1 MLEDDSRMARGWP
14 EDGPRMATTSLY
26 FLSYN
31 ATPCYYTTLYHYTI
45 PLYYT
50 TILQIYYLTFS
61 SKRDFLL
68 IHTIMRNRL
77 YYEISV
83 FILSYYSLLPLYHYT
98 IQLYSTT
105 ILQIYYLTFS
115 SKRDFLLI
123 MRNRSYYEISVF
135 ILYSTT
141 TIQLYSTTILYYL
154 LFLFPCDPNVCL
166 TPYRFSIN
174 YEKSVIL

>member
-50 TILQIYYLTFS
+50 TMIQIYYLTFS

-83 FILSYYSLLPLYHYT
+83 FILSYYSLLPLYY
-98 IQLYSTT
+98 
-105 ILQIYYLTFS
+105 
-115 SKRDFLLI
+115 
-123 MRNRSYYEISVF
+123 
-135 ILYSTT
+135 
-141 TIQLYSTTILYYL
+141 TTILYNYTLQLYSRFTTL
-154 LFLFPCDPNVCL
+154 LSLQREIF
-166 TPYRFSIN
+166 Y
-174 YEKSVIL
+174 